1 VDVHCL
7 AEPFERYSPVWHLVF
22 FDVFTGFLS
31 RVKEDNFGLI
41 RLELLDLRVT
51 FLVDEP
57 VVHFD
62 FEREYP
68 VCRRID
74 LFLSEL
80 FLLLL
85 VKDLT
90 TLT

>member
-1 VDVHCL
+1 VDVYCL
-7 AEPFERYSPVWHLVF
+7 AEPFERYPPVWHLVF

-31 RVKEDNFGLI
+31 RVKEDDFGLI

-62 FEREYP
+62 SEREYP